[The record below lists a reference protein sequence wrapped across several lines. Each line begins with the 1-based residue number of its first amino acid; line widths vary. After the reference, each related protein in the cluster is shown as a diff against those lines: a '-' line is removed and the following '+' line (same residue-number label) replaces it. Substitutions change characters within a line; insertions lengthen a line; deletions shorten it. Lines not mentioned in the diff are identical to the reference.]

1 MESGTDMGVEMVGD
15 IVAASPVDGL
25 GNPSEEFAWLLSELG
40 WSKAEFSRRAG
51 YHAETVSRWE
61 EPPMWALRWLRAER
75 MALGMRVI
83 VEAVKAYNA

>member
-1 MESGTDMGVEMVGD
+1 MGDQVVGVLVGTPPAGEFGSGT
-15 IVAASPVDGL
+15 
-25 GNPSEEFAWLLSELG
+25 EEFAWLLSELG